1 MADHD
6 HSYKLLFSQAEMV
19 AHLLRHL
26 ARREKWI
33 AELDLSTPG
42 TPASNSGGWGQS
54 PSPPSLCGLFA
65 AREISPI
72 DQGLREFGPRKR

>member
-33 AELDLSTPG
+33 AELDLLTLEPV
-42 TPASNSGGWGQS
+42 PAHHLS
-54 PSPPSLCGLFA
+54 
-65 AREISPI
+65 
-72 DQGLREFGPRKR
+72 DDLRERENDIVWRVQWPGDGFT